1 MHTGEK
7 HLKTKVETV
16 SKPPEAG
23 ERQRTALP
31 HRPEKEA
38 NLPTP

>member
-1 MHTGEK
+1 MHTEEK
-7 HLKTKVETV
+7 HLKIKVETV

-23 ERQRTALP
+23 ERQRTAFP